1 LYICNVS
8 IALNENLLF
17 KLKQIERDEYT
28 WLDGTMVN
36 SCKQRLNEVLK
47 DELSDYAPQ
56 AEVAIVNNDM
66 IKVNAKIDDILQQHL
81 EQYDRRI
88 RFGVRVDLIT
98 RDTLWELKCTTETVI
113 EHYVQ
118 LVLYAW
124 LWRLRYEDGDD
135 DEKNKQFRLF
145 NIKTGEIFRLDATTE
160 EMGNV
165 VVEILKGKYIETLPK
180 SDDEFLEKCMNEVEQ
195 YNMRA
200 EDVSTMSQDMTT
212 LFSMI
217 E

>member
-1 LYICNVS
+1 MKKLIPALSVS
-8 IALNENLLF
+8 IFLF
-17 KLKQIERDEYT
+17 S
-28 WLDGTMVN
+28 VN
-36 SCKQRLNEVLK
+36 IYASGFREFDWGVSSNEVLK
-47 DELSDYAPQ
+47 EELSDYAPQ

-66 IKVNAKIDDILQQHL
+66 IKVNAKIDEILQEHL
-81 EQYDRRI
+81 PEYDRKI

-98 RDTLWELKCTTETVI
+98 QSTLWELKCTTETVI

-165 VVEILKGKYIETLPK
+165 VIEILKGKYIETLPK

-195 YNMRA
+195 YNMKC

-212 LFSMI
+212 LFSMF

>member
-1 LYICNVS
+1 
-8 IALNENLLF
+8 
-17 KLKQIERDEYT
+17 
-28 WLDGTMVN
+28 
-36 SCKQRLNEVLK
+36 
-47 DELSDYAPQ
+47 
-56 AEVAIVNNDM
+56 M

-165 VVEILKGKYIETLPK
+165 VIEILKGKYIETLPK

-195 YNMRA
+195 YNMKC

>member
-1 LYICNVS
+1 L
-8 IALNENLLF
+8 A
-17 KLKQIERDEYT
+17 
-28 WLDGTMVN
+28 
-36 SCKQRLNEVLK
+36 
-47 DELSDYAPQ
+47 DYAPQ

-66 IKVNAKIDDILQQHL
+66 IKVNAKIDEILQEHL

-145 NIKTGEIFRLDATTE
+145 NIKTGEIYRLDATTE

-165 VVEILKGKYIETLPK
+165 VIEILKGKYIETLPK
-180 SDDEFLEKCMNEVEQ
+180 SDEEFLEKCMNEVEY

-200 EDVSTMSQDMTT
+200 EDKHSENPDMQQ
-212 LFSMI
+212 LFSMV